1 MVSDCLVWC
10 LKMNLVGLYLSK
22 LDTNISDLQ
31 KQLEDVN
38 KKKDEE
44 SSQLKTDLEVLQVK
58 NEENEDMVKVKQ
70 RYIHSIEHSKGNQ

>member
-1 MVSDCLVWC
+1 
-10 LKMNLVGLYLSK
+10 MNLVGLYLSK
-22 LDTNISDLQ
+22 LDINISDLQ

-44 SSQLKTDLEVLQVK
+44 SSQLKTDMEVLQIK

-70 RYIHSIEHSKGNQ
+70 RYRA

>member
-1 MVSDCLVWC
+1 
-10 LKMNLVGLYLSK
+10 MNLVGLYLSK

-44 SSQLKTDLEVLQVK
+44 SSQLKTDMEVLQIK

-70 RYIHSIEHSKGNQ
+70 RYRA